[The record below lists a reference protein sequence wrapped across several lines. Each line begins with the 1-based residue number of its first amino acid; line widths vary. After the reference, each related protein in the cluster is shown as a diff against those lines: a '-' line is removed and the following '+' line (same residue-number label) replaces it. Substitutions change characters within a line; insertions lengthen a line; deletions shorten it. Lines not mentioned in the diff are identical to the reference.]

1 MKTDLCY
8 LSATEVPVNT
18 YVVRSLTDFAGL
30 RRWGAES
37 S

>member
-18 YVVRSLTDFAGL
+18 YVVRTPTDFAGL
-30 RRWGAES
+30 RRWRAVS
-37 S
+37 L